1 MESATED
8 VQIVRYESDE
18 RPPLPVSVGLR
29 LQYVAHND
37 GDAATSL

>member
-8 VQIVRYESDE
+8 VQNVCYEPDE

-29 LQYVAHND
+29 LQHVAHND
-37 GDAATSL
+37 GSSLQQ